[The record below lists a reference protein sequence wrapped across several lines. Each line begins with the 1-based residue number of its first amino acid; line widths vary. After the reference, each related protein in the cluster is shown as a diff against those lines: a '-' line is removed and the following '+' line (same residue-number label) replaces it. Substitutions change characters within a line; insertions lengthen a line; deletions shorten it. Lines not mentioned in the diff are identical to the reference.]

1 MKSRYADTAFDG
13 SGARRFGGCW
23 NSPGVAV
30 VYAASTR
37 SLAAL
42 EMAVHLDRSM
52 LLSSYVFIRCEFDE
66 GLVTTVAPEKL
77 RSDWHR
83 DPPPTALA
91 EIGDAWA
98 RTGTTAVLE
107 VPSAIIEQEKIYLLN
122 PEHLDFI
129 AVKVGIPEPFEF
141 DPRLIK

>member
-1 MKSRYADTAFDG
+1 
-13 SGARRFGGCW
+13 
-23 NSPGVAV
+23 
-30 VYAASTR
+30 
-37 SLAAL
+37 
-42 EMAVHLDRSM
+42 M

-66 GLVTTVAPEKL
+66 KLVTTVAPEKL
-77 RSDWHR
+77 PSDWHR